1 MRPRAPAKRERG
13 RLSPEGYYRDS
24 FDYASL
30 ISGLVEP
37 FASGEARIR
46 SVQYDYR
53 REASTRVDVVGVR
66 ATAVLVFDGVFLL
79 RPELRRFWT
88 LAVYLAITPEERMRR
103 AVAREVEMLGSAADV
118 EQRDAKRYL
127 PGQALYRQ
135 EASPESHANVVVD
148 NSEPTA
154 PTILRWAAP
163 APL

>member
-1 MRPRAPAKRERG
+1 M
-13 RLSPEGYYRDS
+13 
-24 FDYASL
+24 
-30 ISGLVEP
+30 
-37 FASGEARIR
+37 
-46 SVQYDYR
+46 QYDYR